1 MLARLAPP
9 TAGRNEL
16 WVSHVCYDPEYVW
29 EDQVRTASIA
39 TVVPI
44 VAALLA
50 GCGSSSKSTTSAAPR
65 STATSTSTPA
75 ATSSTPTATAALVT
89 TKQNKLGTVLAV
101 GPKKLTVYLFEA
113 DTGSKSTCAGACAS
127 VWPPVTTTGQP
138 RTGGHAVASDLG
150 TVTRSDGTVQV
161 TYKGHPLYFYAK
173 DGDVS
178 DAYGQGIKSFGAGWY
193 VLGASGNKID
203 KS

>member
-1 MLARLAPP
+1 MR
-9 TAGRNEL
+9 EL
-16 WVSHVCYDPEYVW
+16 REGISPGSVMFCYDPEHVW

-39 TVVPI
+39 AVVPI

-50 GCGSSSKSTTSAAPR
+50 GCGSSSKSSTSAPSAPP
-65 STATSTSTPA
+65 TSTSTSASTPA
-75 ATSSTPTATAALVT
+75 ATSSTPTATTAALVT
-89 TKQNKLGTVLAV
+89 TKHNKLGTVLAV

-113 DTGSKSTCAGACAS
+113 DTSSMPTCKGACAS
-127 VWPPVTTTGQP
+127 VWPPVSTTGQP
-138 RTGGHAVASDLG
+138 RTGGQAVASDVG
-150 TVTRSDGTVQV
+150 TFTRSDGTVQV
-161 TYKGHPLYFYAK
+161 TYKGHPLYFYAR

-193 VLGASGNKID
+193 VLASSGNKID